1 VRIQQDND
9 SLDLALGNQYIRCTL
24 GLDQWLGKKPIKGVL
39 MAEKI
44 KELLREYQ
52 QGKLS
57 RREFM
62 RQAIIAT
69 GSLAAA
75 NSLIGSLLPAAAVA
89 AQVPPNDPDI
99 LTHNVQYDG
108 KAGPIFAYLARPIKA
123 GKYPAVIVVHEN
135 AGLNDHIRDVAHRF
149 VKEGYVALAPDYLSR
164 QGGTPKANPKG
175 GGLSNIR
182 ELVPWQTVAEDTQ
195 SGVQYLRVLPDVRG
209 DRVGMV
215 GFCWGG
221 EVTFATV
228 TQVPALRAA
237 VVYYGRSPEPLDRLQ
252 NIKTPIM
259 AHYGEKDPGVNK
271 GIPDTEAAMKKHSK
285 TYDYKIY
292 PGAQHA
298 FNNDTN
304 PERYNAAAAREA
316 WDRTQDFFKK
326 HLKG

>member
-1 VRIQQDND
+1 
-9 SLDLALGNQYIRCTL
+9 
-24 GLDQWLGKKPIKGVL
+24 

-44 KELLREYQ
+44 RELLREYQ
-52 QGKLS
+52 EGKLS

-62 RQAIIAT
+62 RQAVIVT

-75 NSLIGSLLPAAAVA
+75 NSLIGSLLPSAAVA
-89 AQVPPNDPDI
+89 AQVPPNDSDI
-99 LTHNVQYDG
+99 LTHDVQYDG
-108 KAGPIFAYLARPIKA
+108 KAGPIFAYLARPVKA

-135 AGLNDHIRDVAHRF
+135 EGLNDHIRDVARRF

-182 ELVPWQTVAEDTQ
+182 ELAPWQTVAEDTE

-209 DRVGMV
+209 DRIGMV

-259 AHYGEKDPGVNK
+259 AHYGEKDAGVNK
-271 GIPDTEAAMKKHSK
+271 GISDTEAAMKKYK
-285 TYDYKIY
+285 KIYDYKIY

-298 FNNDTN
+298 FNKDTSG
-304 PERYNAAAAREA
+304 ERYHPDAAREA
-316 WDRTQDFFKK
+316 WSRTQEFLKK
-326 HLKG
+326 NLKG